1 MGELRKKIGMG
12 FLHKLNFILI
22 IALSLGLAVVVQY
35 RLLEK
40 TVKTDVDTYVQ
51 YFAYFLFIFAFI
63 IFIIFYIK
71 VRAVLPMNVY
81 QNGIVL
87 KRRRETIMY
96 QDIPTFYFIPY
107 SDRRIKYLI
116 VEKGNGGRVIFNT
129 NHTGDDFVD
138 YFQKD
143 YMAINTDKFLEKIR
157 NGSDMMFGVLSKKQT
172 LVLKVFKTKNMVRKL
187 EFEDKF
193 YISKDTFQYKD
204 VKYNWNIIDI
214 DYDIQTGNIEIKDRD
229 NNIIMSTYFP
239 YVEKG
244 EFAFNIMDNLI
255 EESIK
260 NQDKVEIE
268 YIENNNEHIAI
279 TDNELD
285 DSKYIDENVF
295 IDDKEEN
302 D

>member
-1 MGELRKKIGMG
+1 
-12 FLHKLNFILI
+12 
-22 IALSLGLAVVVQY
+22 
-35 RLLEK
+35 
-40 TVKTDVDTYVQ
+40 
-51 YFAYFLFIFAFI
+51 
-63 IFIIFYIK
+63 
-71 VRAVLPMNVY
+71 MNVY

-87 KRRRETIMY
+87 KRRHETIMY

-244 EFAFNIMDNLI
+244 EFAFNIMDHLI
-255 EESIK
+255 EESVK
-260 NQDKVEIE
+260 NEDKVEIE

-279 TDNELD
+279 TDNEVD
-285 DSKYIDENVF
+285 DSKDMDENIF
-295 IDDKEEN
+295 IEDKEGN
-302 D
+302 H